1 MNIRRNLQK
10 VRAPLATAIAIVIG
24 IFVLGGYFIPS
35 LLEFRFAFLRTG
47 LVLSAVALL
56 VGILN
61 LLTVHIRR
69 ITTES
74 ENSGY
79 SLILVISLVVTL
91 VIGII
96 DMVQTYLNGQPNFKN
111 TSWIFSFIHLP
122 IEISLMAVTTISLT
136 YAAATILRKRMD
148 VFSIVFFFILILV
161 LLGSFSI
168 PPATTPLLLGVRTWI
183 IRVLALGGARGLLL
197 GIALGTIATGLR
209 ILTGTDRPYG
219 G

>member
-1 MNIRRNLQK
+1 MNIK
-10 VRAPLATAIAIVIG
+10 IKAPVSTAIAIGVG
-24 IFVLGGYFIPS
+24 IVVLAGYFIPS
-35 LLEFRFAFLRTG
+35 IINIRYALLRTG

-56 VGILN
+56 VGIIN
-61 LLTVHIRR
+61 LIVVHLRKIGSD
-69 ITTES
+69 S

-91 VIGII
+91 IIGIT
-96 DMVQTYLNGQPNFKN
+96 DMFQTYMFGQPNFRV
-111 TSWIFSFIHLP
+111 TSWVFNYIHLP

-148 VFSIVFFFILILV
+148 LYSMIFYLVLILV

-168 PPATTPLLLGVRTWI
+168 PPATSPLLAGVRNWLI
-183 IRVLALGGARGLLL
+183 QVPAMGGARGLLL